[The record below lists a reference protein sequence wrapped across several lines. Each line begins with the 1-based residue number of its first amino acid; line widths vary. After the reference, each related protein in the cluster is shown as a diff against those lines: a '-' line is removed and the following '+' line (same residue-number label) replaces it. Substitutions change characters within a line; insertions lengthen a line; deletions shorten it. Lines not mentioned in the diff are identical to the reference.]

1 LNWICWRCGHYES
14 NTPAFKSAPYLFKD
28 LVRDD
33 PEHFMRKYCSPT
45 ENKHNFSPTE
55 FQQRNKTTDDETE
68 PNILILL
75 WKFQSKYANFFDIFI
90 MI

>member
-1 LNWICWRCGHYES
+1 
-14 NTPAFKSAPYLFKD
+14 
-28 LVRDD
+28 
-33 PEHFMRKYCSPT
+33 MRKYCSPT
-45 ENKHNFSPTE
+45 ENQHNFSPPTE
-55 FQQRNKTTDDETE
+55 SQQRNKTTDDETE